1 MGMEGMTMVS
11 WLIHWRESILAAL
24 IGLMVLGSVL
34 GWLPPLAMAA
44 WWLEWGQWWVSRWS
58 VVRRR
63 LRIVGWLKRILPWLK
78 WGRDLLVM
86 SVLTWLLFRLIDR
99 RWDVEAR
106 LLLLCLANLSSE
118 SVGTTWQW
126 ACRQVLLLSSPPDGC
141 DEVVVGIADEPIDL
155 SSLVIEFADVP
166 LTEAHDLTAKER
178 RVACIERIRATCFQ
192 HPVSAALQ
200 EQLEEMVLA
209 VERAVIEEALEAE
222 LSQYLG
228 FERYERTGEAKPPEK
243 QRSGHHPRG
252 LETQYGVIEK
262 LRVPK
267 LRRGNKAIEWQV
279 IEKYERSFGPWL
291 DLKLHLYTLGLSQ
304 ADLQEILQLS
314 LGQVVSVKA
323 VERLTQIAQKE
334 MDAFR
339 QADLADTPPVILIDG
354 VNIVVRCPTGEVK
367 TNQRGQQRAVT
378 EAQKRVILAALG
390 VWPDGR
396 YQLLHFQVVER
407 ETKTAW
413 QGFFG
418 QLLDKKLDLTVLQLI
433 VSDGRPGIG
442 TAISSVFP
450 STVRHQRCIFHKLKN
465 LADNLTFHDLD
476 LDPSLP
482 HQEAVKRA
490 KEERARAIL
499 SEAAAIYEGTDVSIM
514 RQRAETF
521 RRRWATV
528 EPKAVRCFFRDF
540 DLTLNYLRVS
550 FPHKRLIRTTNLLER
565 FFREFRSRAD
575 EIGCFGSLSQV
586 QTVFYLIARREKAKR
601 GICAA

>member
-1 MGMEGMTMVS
+1 MGMEGVTMVS
-11 WLIHWRESILAAL
+11 WLIHWRESILAVL

-44 WWLEWGQWWVSRWS
+44 WWLEWGQWWASRWS

-63 LRIVGWLKRILPWLK
+63 LRIASWLKRILPWLR

-86 SVLTWLLFRLIDR
+86 SVLAWLLFRLINR
-99 RWDVEAR
+99 LWGAEAL
-106 LLLLCLANLSSE
+106 LLLLCLNDLSSE
-118 SVGTTWQW
+118 PVGTVWPYV
-126 ACRQVLLLSSPPDGC
+126 CRQVFLFFSATDDGR
-141 DEVVVGIADEPIDL
+141 DVVIEIGDEPLDL
-155 SSLVIEFADVP
+155 SWLVIEFADVP
-166 LTEAHDLTAKER
+166 LTEVDDLTAKER
-178 RVACIERIRATCFQ
+178 RVACTERIRATCFQ

-200 EQLEEMVLA
+200 ERLEETVLT
-209 VERAVIEEALEAE
+209 VERAVLEEALEAE
-222 LSQYLG
+222 LSQHLG

-243 QRSGHHPRG
+243 LRSGHHTRG
-252 LETQYGVIEK
+252 LETQYGVIK
-262 LRVPK
+262 DLRMPK
-267 LRRGNKAIEWQV
+267 LRKGNKAIEWQV

-304 ADLQEILQLS
+304 ADLQEVLQLS

-323 VERLTQIAQKE
+323 VEHLTDVARQE
-334 MDAFR
+334 MTAFR
-339 QADLADTPPVILIDG
+339 QAELTDTPPVMLIDG
-354 VNIVVRCPTGEVK
+354 ANVVIRCPTGEVK

-396 YQLLHFQVVER
+396 YQLLHFQVVEQ
-407 ETKTAW
+407 ETKATW
-413 QGFFG
+413 RGFFD
-418 QLLDKKLDLTVLQLI
+418 QLLDKKLNPTILRLI

-442 TAISSVFP
+442 TAIRSVFP

-465 LADNLTFHDLD
+465 LADNLAFADLA
-476 LDPSLP
+476 LDPNLP
-482 HQEAVKRA
+482 HKKAVKRA

-499 SEAAAIYEGTDVSIM
+499 SEAVAIYEGTDVSII
-514 RQRAETF
+514 RQRAEAF
-521 RRRWATV
+521 RQHWAAV

-550 FPHKRLIRTTNLLER
+550 FPHKQLIRTTNLLER

-575 EIGCFGSLSQV
+575 EIGCFGSLSQA
-586 QTVFYLIARREKAKR
+586 QTIFYLIARREKAKR

>member
-1 MGMEGMTMVS
+1 MGMKGVTMVS
-11 WLIHWRESILAAL
+11 WLIHWRESVLAVL

-44 WWLEWGQWWVSRWS
+44 WWMEWGQWWAGRWS
-58 VVRRR
+58 MVRRR
-63 LRIVGWLKRILPWLK
+63 LRTAGWLKRILPWLK
-78 WGRDLLVM
+78 WGRDLLAM
-86 SVLTWLLFRLIDR
+86 SVLTWLLFRLLDR
-99 RWDVEAR
+99 QCGVEAR
-106 LLLLCLANLSSE
+106 LLLLCLANLSSK
-118 SVGTTWQW
+118 SVSIAWQW
-126 ACRQVLLLSSPPDGC
+126 ACQQVLLLLSPPDGC
-141 DEVVVGIADEPIDL
+141 DEVVAGIDEPIDL

-166 LTEAHDLTAKER
+166 LTAADDLTAKER

-192 HPVSAALQ
+192 HPVSVALQ
-200 EQLEEMVLA
+200 ERLEEVVLA
-209 VERAVIEEALEAE
+209 EVRALIEGALEAE

-228 FERYERTGEAKPPEK
+228 FERYERTGGAKPPEK
-243 QRSGHHPRG
+243 QRSGHHSRA
-252 LETQYGVIEK
+252 LEAQYGVIK
-262 LRVPK
+262 DLRVPK

-323 VERLTQIAQKE
+323 IEHLTNVVHQE
-334 MDAFR
+334 MTAFR
-339 QADLADTPPVILIDG
+339 QAKLTDTPPVMLIDG
-354 VNIVVRCPTGEVK
+354 VNVVVRCPTGEVK

-396 YQLLHFQVVER
+396 YQLLHFQVVEQ
-407 ETKTAW
+407 ETKAAW
-413 QGFFG
+413 RGFFG
-418 QLLDKKLDLTVLQLI
+418 QLLDKKLDPITLQLI

-442 TAISSVFP
+442 TAIRSVFRD
-450 STVRHQRCIFHKLKN
+450 TVRHQRCIFHKLKN
-465 LADNLTFHDLD
+465 LADNLTFANLV
-476 LDPSLP
+476 LDPNLP
-482 HQEAVKRA
+482 HREAVKRA
-490 KEERARAIL
+490 KEERACAIL
-499 SEAAAIYEGTDVSIM
+499 SEAAAIYEGTDVSII
-514 RQRAETF
+514 RERAEAF
-521 RRRWATV
+521 RRHWAAV

-540 DLTLNYLRVS
+540 DLTLNYLRVN

-575 EIGCFGSLSQV
+575 EIGCFGSLSQA